1 MNTDELRA
9 HLDEISPSEIF
20 TETNTDE
27 VKVEASP
34 EWTILED
41 DSFIKQMRIAKT
53 PVHATTYSAIKKKYK
68 PFKFST

>member
-34 EWTILED
+34 E
-41 DSFIKQMRIAKT
+41 
-53 PVHATTYSAIKKKYK
+53 
-68 PFKFST
+68 